1 MLQHARPS
9 QILLGKC
16 KSVSDSKVR
25 WSGDILGNLLAITD
39 ASAGN
44 VAAETAAEQR
54 TLHMLTLGSAVLLAA
69 AVIFATWGALWQMQN

>member
-1 MLQHARPS
+1 M
-9 QILLGKC
+9 
-16 KSVSDSKVR
+16 R

-69 AVIFATWGALWQMQN
+69 AVIFATCGALWQMQN